1 MKHQQSYISA
11 SVDYLT
17 DPSSNKEHK
26 PTHGTS
32 IPCKT
37 VSQIYRDKR
46 QTLKE
51 ENKMNGI
58 ALFQV
63 DITKMQIACNTC
75 KYNAANLKLTIKVK

>member
-37 VSQIYRDKR
+37 VLQIYRDKR
-46 QTLKE
+46 QPLKKK
-51 ENKMNGI
+51 NKMNGI

-63 DITKMQIACNTC
+63 DITKMQIARNT
-75 KYNAANLKLTIKVK
+75 